1 MCDEAAT
8 FMLFCRFMIHRV
20 ISLLL
25 LFFTAFCSAKA
36 QGRVT
41 DEIIYHVFQHSFY
54 DSNGDN
60 NGDFNGLRQK
70 LDYLQQ
76 LGVTSIMLTPIWQS
90 AFYHNYFSSNFE
102 KIDPSYGT
110 MADYIALVKEIHR
123 RGMKIYLDMEPQYV
137 TEDHLW
143 WKDSFGNPQSPYSN
157 YILYTDKEQLHP
169 ETIVLNYT
177 ELKGYNGVVK
187 KLTTVNLNNEAV
199 KRYNYKLFKFWLDPD
214 GNFDDA
220 ADGFRLDHVMD
231 DLDGKGK
238 LTNLLANFWKPLV
251 DTLKAYNSK
260 VKIIAEPGDWKSYGT
275 EFYSRAGVDDV
286 LAIKLAIALRTFDKD
301 RIVRVAD
308 STFTLVPEG
317 KQPLVFIENHD
328 IPRFATAVNRDIRK
342 EKVGAALNLLIGGT
356 PAIYYGQEIGMLGK
370 SGHYGLTDANEVP
383 DREAFNW
390 YKSNAGKGM
399 AFWYKNSGPWW
410 DHRYNQPNDGISV
423 EEQANDKHSLW
434 SFYHQLI
441 NLRKN
446 YPILITGSYLNLQN
460 INDNVFSF
468 LRSAGP
474 QQMLVVINLSG
485 SKQQV
490 KLTCNPRDKNIRR
503 VFGTADIKKEH
514 NNTLGVIL
522 PGYGIAVYQLK

>member
-1 MCDEAAT
+1 MT
-8 FMLFCRFMIHRV
+8 RRF

-25 LFFTAFCSAKA
+25 LLLSALCTIRA
-36 QGRVT
+36 QEHVP
-41 DEIIYHVFQHSFY
+41 DETIYHVFQRSFY

-60 NGDFNGLRQK
+60 NGDFNGLRLK
-70 LDYLQQ
+70 LDYLQK

-102 KIDPSYGT
+102 KIDPTYGT
-110 MADYIALVKEIHR
+110 MADYLALVKDIHR
-123 RGMKIYLDMEPQYV
+123 RGMKIYVDMEPQYI
-137 TEDHLW
+137 TEAHLW

-157 YILYTDKEQLHP
+157 YILYTDKAQLHP
-169 ETIVLNYT
+169 ESIVFNYT

-214 GNFDDA
+214 HDGNFDDG

-251 DTLKAYNSK
+251 DTLKECNPS
-260 VKIIAEPGDWKSYGT
+260 VKIIAEPGDWKSYGI
-275 EFYSRAGVDDV
+275 EFYSEADIDHV
-286 LAIKLAIALRTFDKD
+286 LAIKLAIALRTFDKGK
-301 RIVRVAD
+301 IIHVAD
-308 STFTLVPEG
+308 STFAAVPEG
-317 KQPLVFIENHD
+317 KQPLVFVENHD

-356 PAIYYGQEIGMLGK
+356 PAVYYGQEIGMLGK

-390 YKSNAGKGM
+390 YKSEAGQGM

-410 DHRYNQPNDGISV
+410 DHRYNQPNDGVSV
-423 EEQANDKHSLW
+423 EEQVNDENSLW
-434 SFYHQLI
+434 GFYHKLI
-441 NLRKN
+441 NFRKT
-446 YPILITGSYLNLQN
+446 YWALISGSYRNLNN
-460 INDNVFSF
+460 NNGHVFSF
-468 LRSAGP
+468 LRSARK
-474 QQMLVVINLSG
+474 QQMLVVVNLSAD
-485 SKQQV
+485 KQQV
-490 KLTCNPRDKNIRR
+490 KLARRLATKGIRR
-503 VFGTADIKKEH
+503 VFGTGDAKRDV
-514 NNTLGVIL
+514 NDALDVGL
-522 PGYGIAVYQLK
+522 PGYGIAVYLLK